1 MDIQPP
7 TLSSQPDSVGDSAF
21 GESLTPPIRDD
32 SGFNSRVRSAVAW
45 RWGTQF
51 GAQMITW
58 ASTFLVVRLL
68 EPTDYGLFAM
78 SQVVITALAFLNGQS
93 FATSLVQTDRVD
105 DRRIGQIFGLLLVFN
120 VTLAIMQ
127 FASAPFAAS
136 YFREPM
142 VADMLRV
149 QALIFLTVPFSAL
162 PSELLARRLEFR
174 RQGQIN
180 LVTAIVGAAL
190 ALLLAWLGFGV
201 WALVY
206 APVAMFA
213 TRAIGLSIAA
223 RLLVKPVF
231 DPRGAWDLVTF
242 GGTLT
247 LCQLF
252 WIIQSQ
258 SDIVIAGR
266 LLPTYDLGLY
276 SQALFFTLIVTG
288 RFIPPINE
296 VALAA
301 YSELH
306 RDGRSL
312 APYFLKT
319 ARMVMIVTAPIYIGI
334 ALTSEAAVLTIFGPK
349 WAGIIPI
356 VGGLALVMPVFALH
370 LVCSP
375 VTNAMGRPR
384 VYLFTSVCG
393 AVIMP
398 VAYLWG
404 AGLIG
409 SAPANAAMGLV
420 HAWWIAAPV
429 LCAITLSVTLPR
441 IGLGLLTLARELAP
455 IALACA
461 AMTLAVLAAQHYASI
476 GLPALDLAWNA
487 AVGAGVYGATF
498 WFVWPDIVKD
508 AWRML
513 RPTPEVIPL
522 AVNLTAPA
530 PPSV

>member
-1 MDIQPP
+1 MAD
-7 TLSSQPDSVGDSAF
+7 
-21 GESLTPPIRDD
+21 
-32 SGFNSRVRSAVAW
+32 GFAGRVRSAVAW

-51 GAQMITW
+51 AAQLITW
-58 ASTFLVVRLL
+58 TSTILVVRLL

-78 SQVVITALAFLNGQS
+78 SQVVLTALAFLNGQS

-105 DRRIGQIFGLLLVFN
+105 ERRVGQIFGLLLVFN
-120 VTLAIMQ
+120 GTLAVTQ
-127 FASAPFAAS
+127 FLFAPYAAA

-162 PSELLARRLEFR
+162 PSELLARGLEFR
-174 RQGQIN
+174 KQGQIN
-180 LVTAIVGAAL
+180 MVTAIVGAVL
-190 ALLLAWLGFGV
+190 ALGLAWAGFGV

-206 APVAMFA
+206 APIAMFA

-276 SQALFFTLIVTG
+276 SEALFLTLIVTG

-301 YSELH
+301 YSELN
-306 RDGRSL
+306 RDGKPL
-312 APYFLKT
+312 GPYFLKT
-319 ARMVMIVTAPIYIGI
+319 ARMVMIVSAPIYMGL
-334 ALTSEAAVLTIFGPK
+334 ALTSEAAVLTLFGDK

-356 VGGLALVMPVFALH
+356 VSGLALVMPALALH

-384 VYLFTSVCG
+384 VFLFTSICG
-393 AVIMP
+393 ALIMP
-398 VAYLWG
+398 CAFLLGVHLEMSA
-404 AGLIG
+404 AGSG
-409 SAPANAAMGLV
+409 SGTAAMGLV
-420 HAWWIAAPV
+420 HAWWFAAPL

-441 IGLGLLTLARELAP
+441 IGVSPLMLAKELAP

-461 AMTLAVLAAQHYASI
+461 VMTLCVLAVQTYASI
-476 GLPALDLAWNA
+476 DVPALDLVWNG
-487 AVGAGVYGATF
+487 VIGAGVYAATF
-498 WFVWPDIVKD
+498 WFVWPHIVKE

-513 RPTPEVIPL
+513 RPLPHAQCVEEG
-522 AVNLTAPA
+522 
-530 PPSV
+530 